1 MTHHLAFCSSNN
13 DQTECVQPK
22 FLTKEDRAAEAIK
35 RRQEQVD
42 AQRRVLDEERKKQDE
57 FMKAA
62 KESAGQNI
70 SCYNHLSATHFQSFL
85 Y

>member
-1 MTHHLAFCSSNN
+1 MKVNLC
-13 DQTECVQPK
+13 DDVIRQPK
-22 FLTKEDRAAEAIK
+22 FLTKEERAAEAIR

-62 KESAGQNI
+62 KESAGE
-70 SCYNHLSATHFQSFL
+70 SACVDHESVTVHFNVFTSLTLF